1 MPELQG
7 VASRSTLDKH
17 KQDLLA
23 AKADRESSHKASIR
37 KLDVSIARVEL
48 MKRPQWGTNW
58 SWAALTAEA
67 EGVVDG

>member
-7 VASRSTLDKH
+7 VASKATLDKH
-17 KQDLLA
+17 KQDLEA
-23 AKADRESSHKASIR
+23 AKADRESSHRTSIR
-37 KLDVSIARVEL
+37 QLDVSIARTDL